1 MNKTKRLIAF
11 LLCFVLI
18 ASLAVTAYAIDMTA
32 NIDAPFMDQ
41 PDDQSTFI
49 GFIYAGEI
57 LRVQSATDNGV
68 WYYGY
73 PDTNATLFGLF
84 GDRRAYSRSWYYS
97 VMHHS

>member
-32 NIDAPFMDQ
+32 NTDAPFMDQ
-41 PDDQSTFI
+41 PDDQSTCI
-49 GFIYAGEI
+49 GFIHPGEI
-57 LRVQSATDNGV
+57 LRVQNATNNGV

-73 PDTNATLFGLF
+73 PDPTAELGILFGP
-84 GDRRAYSRSWYYS
+84 RKAYSRSCYYS
-97 VMHHS
+97 VTQH